1 MSISESIAGSGARS
15 RGAGRWLAGE
25 LPLKHGFGARSRD
38 WFWASKRLF
47 DIVVSFF
54 GLPIV
59 AGIGVMLLLANPLR
73 NPGPLIFRQTRMGR
87 NGEAITVWKFRTMMV
102 AGEGARGPD
111 DPVES
116 HRVTPLGRWLRRTR
130 IDELPQL
137 YNVLRGEM
145 SVIGP
150 RPDLLDHAR
159 TYVRIVPRYRR
170 RLSVRPGISGLAQ
183 VRMGY
188 AEGIGLTAR
197 KARLDQVYIRN
208 AGWRLELLILRRT
221 FMVMASGFGA
231 R

>member
-1 MSISESIAGSGARS
+1 MSISDAFVESGARS
-15 RGAGRWLAGE
+15 AKAGTKASVVDIDKRGIERGSS
-25 LPLKHGFGARSRD
+25 P
-38 WFWASKRLF
+38 WFWASKRVF
-47 DIVVSFF
+47 DVVVSIL

-59 AGIGVMLLLANPLR
+59 AGVGFVLLFANPFR
-73 NPGPLIFRQTRMGR
+73 NPGPVLFSQERMGR
-87 NGEAITVWKFRTMMV
+87 DGEVITVRKFRTMMV
-102 AGEGARGPD
+102 DGEGARGPD
-111 DPVES
+111 DPLEA
-116 HRVTPLGRWLRRTR
+116 HRVTPLGRWLRQTR

-145 SVIGP
+145 SVVGP

-159 TYVRIVPRYRR
+159 TFVNVVPRYRR

-197 KARLDQVYIRN
+197 KARLDEVYIRN
-208 AGWRLELLILRRT
+208 ASWRLEMLILRRT
-221 FMVMASGFGA
+221 FIVMASGFGA